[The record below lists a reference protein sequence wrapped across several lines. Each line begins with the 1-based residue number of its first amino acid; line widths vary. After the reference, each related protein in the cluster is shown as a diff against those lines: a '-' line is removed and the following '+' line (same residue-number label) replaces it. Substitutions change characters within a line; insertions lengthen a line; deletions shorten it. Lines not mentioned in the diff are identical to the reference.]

1 MEGDDGVARVPA
13 IVDISDAVRFDE
25 QLLLE
30 KSEAVRLDM
39 LLSLELSEAVRL
51 DMSMLSKIIMDN
63 DG

>member
-1 MEGDDGVARVPA
+1 
-13 IVDISDAVRFDE
+13 
-25 QLLLE
+25 
-30 KSEAVRLDM
+30 VRLDM